1 MEKLNQQNG
10 LQTEIH
16 YQQDLSQGD
25 KSVVGSVVLSKF
37 SHLSPCELGVYN
49 TGQLSSL
56 LSVLGDDI
64 ELNLSQSGDKFI
76 SMEFE
81 DTKRKTKSKYMLS
94 DLSVIPPPE
103 LKNLQ
108 ILLS

>member
-1 MEKLNQQNG
+1 MDKNKLNGFINKYHLG
-10 LQTEIH
+10 GEIKSTKWES
-16 YQQDLSQGD
+16 DGNKLSTRFISGD
-25 KSVVGSVVLSKF
+25 KSVVGKVVLSKF

-64 ELNLSQSGDKFI
+64 DINLSQSGDKFI

-81 DTKRKTKSKYMLS
+81 DTKRKTKSKSSRLS
-94 DLSVIPPPE
+94 
-103 LKNLQ
+103 
-108 ILLS
+108 